1 MNNTTADK
9 TNTTQQEQTQNSSYR
24 RILAAHDFS
33 GFGHTSLMAA
43 IAIFYRYGIRVAA
56 LPTALLTANTD
67 HAGYQ
72 MHSLDDVM
80 RDFLNHWQKLQL
92 RLDGIYTGFLG
103 APSQVD
109 LLIWAIENLAPPGI
123 PILIDPVLGDH
134 GILYGCYDDAMVQ
147 AMRRLVQKAT
157 LITPNTTEAALLLG
171 EEPVDDPRRDW
182 QKMAWEL
189 SQLGPSGVA
198 ISSIPSTDPK
208 LRYCGVADGN
218 SQSWDLIPYPSDGN
232 PHPGSGDCFA
242 SLIMAGIVK
251 GGSLVDSVQRATRL
265 ISFAIDMD
273 GGLRED
279 WREGIQ
285 LDRLLSLNLGS
296 LR

>member
-1 MNNTTADK
+1 MTKQSTESSKERTAAAAP
-9 TNTTQQEQTQNSSYR
+9 YH

-33 GFGHTSLMAA
+33 AFGHTSLMAA
-43 IAIFYRYGIRVAA
+43 IAIFYRMGIRVAA

-67 HAGYQ
+67 HVGYQ

-80 RDFLNHWQKLQL
+80 RDFLNHWQELQL

-109 LLIWAIENLAPPGI
+109 LLVWAIDNLAPAGI

-134 GILYGCYDDAMVQ
+134 GVLYGCYDDTMVQ
-147 AMRRLVQKAT
+147 AMRRLVGKAT

-171 EEPVDDPRRDW
+171 EEPLDDPQRNW
-182 QKMAWEL
+182 QEMAWKL
-189 SQLGPSGVA
+189 SQLGPSGVV
-198 ISSIPSTDPK
+198 ISSIPSTDPG
-208 LRYCGVADGN
+208 LRYCGVAD
-218 SQSWDLIPYPSDGN
+218 SARKTWDLIPYASDGN

-242 SLIMAGIVK
+242 SFVMAGIIK
-251 GGSLVDSVQRATRL
+251 GKTLVESVQQATRY
-265 ISFAIDMD
+265 ISLAIDMD
-273 GGLRED
+273 GALRED

-285 LDRLLSLNLGS
+285 LDRLLSLNLDEI
-296 LR
+296 